1 MRYKPSYTHDHNFFA
16 YGIHFENVYFER
28 DLKVSIKVSQILGL
42 FFLLYLLH
50 MTNIKSVLLLRFFL

>member
-16 YGIHFENVYFER
+16 YGIHFENVYLER
-28 DLKVSIKVSQILGL
+28 DLKASIKVSQILEL

>member
-1 MRYKPSYTHDHNFFA
+1 MRYKPSYTHDHIFFA

-28 DLKVSIKVSQILGL
+28 DLKASIKVSQILEL